1 MDQSVGQ
8 YVPKHEQRRRTIVG
22 LFWSVLSSHDSSKT
36 TFYEAFKEQG
46 ILESNMY
53 QFTIKSGTSSQLD
66 VGHIDNTRFS
76 QSRVGER
83 ESKRRVFENGC

>member
-1 MDQSVGQ
+1 MVGF
-8 YVPKHEQRRRTIVG
+8 
-22 LFWSVLSSHDSSKT
+22 FWPVLSSHKSSKL

-66 VGHIDNTRFS
+66 EGYIDDTRFLRK
-76 QSRVGER
+76 SRVSER
-83 ESKRRVFENGC
+83 ESKTNVLEDVC

>member
-36 TFYEAFKEQG
+36 TFYEAFKGQG
-46 ILESNMY
+46 IL
-53 QFTIKSGTSSQLD
+53 
-66 VGHIDNTRFS
+66 
-76 QSRVGER
+76 
-83 ESKRRVFENGC
+83 